1 MKPVEPVSAD
11 PAPLPFVTVAI
22 PTYNRSRWLKEML
35 AFVTRQDYP
44 ADRYEVVVVDNNS
57 PDDTRDVVA
66 AFAAATPAPR
76 YFLETKQG
84 SSHARNRLLA
94 EARPDTDIMLFAD
107 DDVIG
112 RADWIRLMVAP
123 LREAG
128 HERVAGVCGETIPHF
143 PDGLPPWLEGQ
154 FRPFGYR
161 TDSGPLTAK
170 QLPSTANVALWRR
183 VIDEVG
189 HFRTDLG
196 RLPNRLTAGEDN
208 DLMRR
213 ILAAGYTFWFEPRAD
228 VLHVVPAN
236 RLTFK
241 YAMKLQY
248 DAACSRVIERFS
260 HPGGI
265 GWLLSRILLYALQIP
280 FYAVLGLVSFIL
292 FQAGAGKRQFTRIGR
307 AAGYVV
313 ESARTLKRKALGQRI
328 DVYS

>member
-1 MKPVEPVSAD
+1 MSAD
-11 PAPLPFVTVAI
+11 SALPFVSVAI
-22 PTYNRSRWLKEML
+22 PTYNRSRWLREVL
-35 AFVTRQDYP
+35 AFVTQQDYP
-44 ADRYEVVVVDNNS
+44 ADRYEILVVDNNS
-57 PDDTRDVVA
+57 PDDTRAIVA
-66 AFAAATPAPR
+66 SFANTPQPPR

-94 EARPDTDIMLFAD
+94 EASPRCDVMLFAD
-107 DDVIG
+107 DDIIG

-123 LREAG
+123 LRQPG
-128 HERVAGVCGETIPHF
+128 NERVAGVCGETIPHF
-143 PDGLPPWLEGQ
+143 PEGQPKWLEGQ

-161 TDSGPLTAK
+161 ADSGPLTPK
-170 QLPSTANVALWRR
+170 QLPSTANVALWRK

-228 VLHVVPAN
+228 VLHVVPAS
-236 RLTFK
+236 RLTFR
-241 YAMKLQY
+241 YAWKLQY

-260 HPGGI
+260 ATGGI
-265 GWLLSRILLYALQIP
+265 GWLFSRIVLYALQLP
-280 FYAVLGLVSFIL
+280 AYALLGLLCFIG
-292 FQAGAGKRQFTRIGR
+292 FQPGAGKRQFTRVGR

-313 ESARTLKRKALGQRI
+313 ESLRTLKRRALGQRI

>member
-1 MKPVEPVSAD
+1 MSA
-11 PAPLPFVTVAI
+11 AESSGTPFVTVAI
-22 PTYNRSRWLKEML
+22 PTYNRSRWLRELL
-35 AFVTRQDYP
+35 AFVTTQDYP
-44 ADRYEVVVVDNNS
+44 ADRFEIVIVDNNS

-66 AFAAATPAPR
+66 SFANAPKAPR
-76 YFLETKQG
+76 YFLETKPG

-94 EARPDTDIMLFAD
+94 EADPRCDIMLFAD

-112 RADWIRLMVAP
+112 RRDWISLMVAP
-123 LREAG
+123 LLAPG
-128 HERVAGVCGETIPHF
+128 NERVAGVCGETIPHF
-143 PDGLPPWLEGQ
+143 PDGMPAWLEGQ

-161 TDSGPLTAK
+161 TDSGPLTAR
-170 QLPSTANVALWRR
+170 QLPSTANVALRRR

-228 VLHVVPAN
+228 VLHVVPSS
-236 RLTFK
+236 RLTFR

-248 DAACSRVIERFS
+248 DAACSRVIERFNS
-260 HPGGI
+260 RGAY
-265 GWLLSRILLYALQIP
+265 GWVASRVVLYLLQIP
-280 FYAVLGLVSFIL
+280 LFALLGALCFLV
-292 FQAGAGKRQFTRIGR
+292 FQPGAGKRQLTRAARG
-307 AAGYVV
+307 AGYVV
-313 ESARTLKRKALGQRI
+313 ESLRTLKRKACGQPI

>member
-1 MKPVEPVSAD
+1 MPATEPSA
-11 PAPLPFVTVAI
+11 LPFVTVAI
-22 PTYNRSRWLKEML
+22 PTYNRSRWLREVL
-35 AFVTRQDYP
+35 AFVTLQDYP
-44 ADRYEVVVVDNNS
+44 ADRYEIVIVDNNS
-57 PDDTRDVVA
+57 PDDTRAVVESFAQA
-66 AFAAATPAPR
+66 AKAPR

-84 SSHARNRLLA
+84 SSHARNRCLD
-94 EARPDTDIMLFAD
+94 EAAPHTDIMLYAD
-107 DDVIG
+107 DDIIG
-112 RADWIRLMVAP
+112 RSDWIRLMVAP
-123 LREAG
+123 LLLPG
-128 HERVAGVCGETIPHF
+128 NERVAGVCGETIPHF
-143 PDGLPPWLEGQ
+143 PDGQPKWLEGQ

-183 VIDEVG
+183 IIDEVG

-228 VLHVVPAN
+228 VLHVVPAS

-260 HPGGI
+260 HRGGI
-265 GWLLSRILLYALQIP
+265 GWLLSRIVLYTVHIPVYALLG
-280 FYAVLGLVSFIL
+280 VLGFVV
-292 FQAGAGKRQFTRIGR
+292 FQPGAGKRQFTRVAR

-313 ESARTLKRKALGQRI
+313 ESLRTLKRKALGQRI

>member
-1 MKPVEPVSAD
+1 MSAD
-11 PAPLPFVTVAI
+11 PNPPFVTVAI
-22 PTYNRSRWLKEML
+22 PTYRRSRWLREVL
-35 AFVTRQDYP
+35 AFATRQDYP
-44 ADRYEVVVVDNNS
+44 AGRYEIVVVDNNS
-57 PDDTRDVVA
+57 PDDTREVVA
-66 AFAAATPAPR
+66 SFAGEANPPR

-84 SSHARNRLLA
+84 SSHARNRCLA
-94 EARPDTDIMLFAD
+94 EARPGTDVMLFAD
-107 DDVIG
+107 DDIIG

-123 LREAG
+123 LALPG
-128 HERVAGVCGETIPHF
+128 NERVAGVCGETIPHF
-143 PDGLPPWLEGQ
+143 PDGQPKWLEGQ

-161 TDSGPLTAK
+161 TDPGPLTAR
-170 QLPSTANVALWRR
+170 QLPSTANVALRR
-183 VIDEVG
+183 KVIDEVG

-228 VLHVVPAN
+228 VLHVVPAS

-260 HPGGI
+260 SSGGL
-265 GWLLSRILLYALQIP
+265 GWLFSRIFLYVLQVPLYAL
-280 FYAVLGLVSFIL
+280 LGILGFLV
-292 FQAGAGKRQFTRIGR
+292 FQAGAGKRQFTRVAR

-313 ESARTLKRKALGQRI
+313 ESFRTLKKRALGQPI

>member
-1 MKPVEPVSAD
+1 MPEAEPS
-11 PAPLPFVTVAI
+11 PLPFVTVAI
-22 PTYNRSRWLKEML
+22 PTYNRSRWLREAL

-44 ADRYEVVVVDNNS
+44 ADRHEVIIVDNNS
-57 PDDTRDVVA
+57 PDDTRAVVA
-66 AFAAATPAPR
+66 EFAGAPKAPR

-84 SSHARNRLLA
+84 SSHARNRCLA
-94 EARPDTDIMLFAD
+94 EARAGTDIMLYAD
-107 DDVIG
+107 DDIIG
-112 RADWIRLMVAP
+112 RPDWIRLMVAP
-123 LREAG
+123 LLLAG
-128 HERVAGVCGETIPHF
+128 NERVAGVCGETIPHF
-143 PDGLPPWLEGQ
+143 PDGQPKWLEGQ

-161 TDSGPLTAK
+161 TDSGPLTAR

-196 RLPNRLTAGEDN
+196 RLPHRLTAGEDN

-228 VLHVVPAN
+228 VLHVVPAS

-260 HPGGI
+260 HRGGI
-265 GWLLSRILLYALQIP
+265 GWLLSRILLYSLHVPLYAL
-280 FYAVLGLVSFIL
+280 LGALGFVV
-292 FQAGAGKRQFTRIGR
+292 FQPGAGKRQFTRVAR

-313 ESARTLKRKALGQRI
+313 ESLRTLKRRALGQRI